1 MKKMIDNL
9 ASPLCF
15 AGNKTRILPLIH
27 QNLPEEYDLFIDVF
41 GGSGVVG
48 ASQDKNLIYNEKDKY
63 IYNLNRTIK
72 ETDLDHILFQ
82 IEFLIETYNLSKDN
96 KQGYLKFREDFNS
109 LFCHCLHDRN
119 LITRRQSNLALLT
132 LVFYSFNHYITFNK
146 EGKFTTPA
154 GTHRSSYNKSIKN
167 KLITFKDK
175 LNSFEYN
182 LEMCNMD
189 FRDLYEYVCTLY
201 DYHLEGKLFFFDPP
215 YLVSN
220 DSYSRTYGNS
230 WNEKDEEDLYKM
242 CDLINKNG
250 GKFILTNQLQKGDI
264 INEKLLLFSK
274 KYNTFDTNVSF
285 KNCSYQHKKLPDKEL
300 LIKNY

>member
-1 MKKMIDNL
+1 MIDNL

-27 QNLPEEYDLFIDVF
+27 QHLPEDYDLFVDVF

-48 ASQDKNLIYNEKDKY
+48 LSQDKKLVYNEKDKY
-63 IYNLNRTIK
+63 VFNLNRTIK

-82 IEFLIETYNLSKDN
+82 IQFLIDTYNLSKDN
-96 KQGYLKFREDFNS
+96 KQSYLKFREDFNS

-146 EGKFTTPA
+146 DGKFTTPA

-167 KLITFKDK
+167 KLVQLKERID
-175 LNSFEYN
+175 SFGYN

-189 FRDLYEYVCTLY
+189 FRDIYEYVARLY

-215 YLVSN
+215 YMLS
-220 DSYSRTYGNS
+220 DSQYNRTHGNA
-230 WNEKDEEDLYKM
+230 WTKDNEIQLYKL
-242 CDLINKNG
+242 CDLIHKNG
-250 GKFILTNQLQKGDI
+250 GKFIVTNLVESKGETNEHLLT
-264 INEKLLLFSK
+264 FSK
-274 KYNTFDTNVSF
+274 KYSTINT
-285 KNCSYQHKKLPDKEL
+285 NCDFSGCNYQRGNKKTDKEIL
-300 LIKNY
+300 VKNY